1 MGKQLPH
8 LFEKRCTYVEIRDEF
23 LNLKNYER
31 TKNLGVELSDVEFE
45 IELLKTDE
53 TNLDY
58 IPALIVEIRSYSA
71 HFIKITLFP
80 YFLGTS
86 RKLGEIWKITTNVP
100 FVSDSGLKTNTS
112 F

>member
-8 LFEKRCTYVEIRDEF
+8 LFEKRSTYVEIRDEF

-53 TNLDY
+53 INLNY
-58 IPALIVEIRSYSA
+58 ILALIVEIRSYSA
-71 HFIKITLFP
+71 HNSLIFKIQLCFRI
-80 YFLGTS
+80 FWELVES
-86 RKLGEIWKITTNVP
+86 
-100 FVSDSGLKTNTS
+100 
-112 F
+112 